1 MPLQIDVAVGG
12 SFTHKTMVEGEALLD
27 RILENSPLLEPIH
40 VEPEQKHEEVSSI
53 EAETNT
59 SIERPSP
66 EPEAQDKDLLYFEDE
81 FFEDFR
87 NISKYGYQKRP
98 PIPTT
103 PLSPDDL
110 RKSIKELTAIMST
123 KWSQEGESFLKK
135 FGFSPHPQPSSA
147 ILVGIWYMRCTTQ

>member
-1 MPLQIDVAVGG
+1 LQHFWLDLSKKAALQLDVAVGG
-12 SFTHKTMVEGEALLD
+12 SFTHKTTVEGEALLD
-27 RILENSPLLEPIH
+27 HILENSPPLEPIC
-40 VEPEQKHEEVSSI
+40 VEPEQKHKEVSLA

-66 EPEAQDKDLLYFEDE
+66 EPEAQDEVLPYFKDE

-87 NISKYGYQKRP
+87 NTSKYGCQKRP
-98 PIPTT
+98 PIPVTPPE

-123 KWSQEGESFLKK
+123 GWS
-135 FGFSPHPQPSSA
+135 
-147 ILVGIWYMRCTTQ
+147 